1 MIKKIEWEGGR
12 GRGGERGRGEGEGGG
27 GGGGRTHAEV
37 LAWELAACRV
47 HTHANFFSLTV

>member
-1 MIKKIEWEGGR
+1 MIKKIEWEGGE
-12 GRGGERGRGEGEGGG
+12 GERGEG

-47 HTHANFFSLTV
+47 HTHANIFSLTV